1 MAESVKIR
9 ILGDATGLTKALGV
23 AESGLGKLGGVVSG
37 FGKAT
42 GAAMATAAATAA
54 AAFANGFGDA
64 MDRQALRSV
73 VGDDILESSAAIY
86 RDAWGES
93 LEQVATVMAETERAF
108 GEGANLEQLTESA
121 FILADK
127 VRR

>member
-37 FGKAT
+37 FGKAA
-42 GAAMATAAATAA
+42 GAAMVAAGATAAAG
-54 AAFANGFGDA
+54 FVNGFGDA

-73 VGDDILESSAAIY
+73 VGDDILESSAA
-86 RDAWGES
+86 S
-93 LEQVATVMAETERAF
+93 TVTP
-108 GEGANLEQLTESA
+108 GANPSNKSPRSWRKPNGLLVKAPT
-121 FILADK
+121 LNN
-127 VRR
+127 